1 MNVSKLADAAVT
13 GFFFSFLAGFVVP
26 VLLGAAGVLF
36 VFALVLSAIDLMLPE
51 QPPLPPP
58 VEPSPKL
65 PPDGPLNPRMY
76 YSNRR

>member
-13 GFFFSFLAGFVVP
+13 GFFLSFLAGFVIP
-26 VLLGAAGVLF
+26 VLFAAAGVLF

-51 QPPLPPP
+51 QPPPPPP